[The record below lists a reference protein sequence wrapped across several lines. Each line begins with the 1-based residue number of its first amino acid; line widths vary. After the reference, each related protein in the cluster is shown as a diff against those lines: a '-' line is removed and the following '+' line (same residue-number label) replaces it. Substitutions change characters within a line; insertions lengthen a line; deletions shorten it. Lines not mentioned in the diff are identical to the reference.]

1 MWIYILILVLP
12 STGQWFTL
20 WAERGA
26 RKFLAWY
33 AQGVTPW
40 YALVLLGLLYLKLI
54 AVINGDPITVNTSNK
69 INIL

>member
-12 STGQWFTL
+12 STGQWSTL

-26 RKFLAWY
+26 RKFLA
-33 AQGVTPW
+33 W